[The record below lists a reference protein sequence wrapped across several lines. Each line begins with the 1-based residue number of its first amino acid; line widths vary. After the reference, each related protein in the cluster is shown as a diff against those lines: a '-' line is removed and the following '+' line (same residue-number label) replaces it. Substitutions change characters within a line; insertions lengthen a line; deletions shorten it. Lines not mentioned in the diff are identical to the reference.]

1 MLKIISI
8 LLCLPLRFYF
18 LSESDEFLSM
28 IGFEGLENTGFLFNT
43 YLGIFL
49 AGLIG
54 IVVIS
59 ERLKHF
65 ISVLSVLLIS
75 FITSLIAIKGISSNG
90 LELNIYG
97 GSFIGDI
104 PLRIDALSAWFML
117 IINLTIST
125 GVIYG
130 IGYLRAYKPIKSIIT
145 LHLVLLVIFQ
155 SSMLWVCM
163 VQNSIAFLIAWEIMS
178 LSSLF
183 LVLFDHTDPKV
194 INAGVNYMVQM
205 HLSVAFLTVA
215 FIWAY
220 FKTGTF
226 DFKGIDTYF
235 GTNSNLWLFVV
246 FFLGFGLKAGFMG
259 LHSWLPH
266 AHPAAPSHVSGI
278 MSGVIV
284 KMGIYGIFRIITY
297 LKTDYILLGDIVLSF
312 SVLTGIFGIMNAAV
326 HRDFKKMLAYCTI
339 ENIGIIGIGI
349 GVGLIGLGKG
359 MNVLVFLGFGGS
371 LFHVLNHSLFKSLLF
386 FSAGSVYQQT
396 HTRDMNQL
404 GGLIK
409 KMPQTA
415 LLFLIGAIAI
425 GGIPPFN
432 GFISEFLIYSGLL
445 AGLQTVDVAQTTL
458 MVVSVAGMSIIG
470 GISVFAFTKTFGTIF
485 LGSARTELHHEPQEV
500 SNIMLVPQYLIVF
513 VMLVVALFSGYFL
526 NIILTILNS
535 VFHAGMEVENVE
547 YLRYSSVLQNI
558 SLYSFLFIIGI
569 GLLFFIRKAIIRNR
583 TLIYNPTWGC
593 GYVAPNSRMQYSGKS
608 FTKPLSKL
616 FNFVLIERKN
626 YSELKPNEIF
636 PENRR
641 YSSSYLDF
649 WEHWLINPAIK
660 YLDLFLD
667 LFKFFQ
673 NGRIQAYVL
682 YGIIFIMIV
691 FIGTVFNLL
700 Y

>member
-1 MLKIISI
+1 
-8 LLCLPLRFYF
+8 
-18 LSESDEFLSM
+18 M
-28 IGFEGLENTGFLFNT
+28 IGFATLENSGFLFNI
-43 YLGIFL
+43 YIGILL

-54 IVVIS
+54 IVIVS
-59 ERLKHF
+59 ERLKPYLAAL
-65 ISVLSVLLIS
+65 VVLLVS
-75 FITSLIAIKGISSNG
+75 FLTSLLAIQGIHSNG
-90 LELNIYG
+90 LEFFIPG

-104 PLRIDALSAWFML
+104 PFRIDALSAWFML
-117 IINLTIST
+117 IINLTVTT
-125 GVIYG
+125 GVLYG

-145 LHLVLLVIFQ
+145 LHWVLLVLFQ

-183 LVLFDHTDPKV
+183 LVLFDHTDSKV
-194 INAGVNYMVQM
+194 IKAGINYMVQM

-215 FIWAY
+215 FIWVY

-226 DFKGIDTYF
+226 DFKGIGTYF
-235 GTNSNLWLFVV
+235 GSNANLWLFVV

-284 KMGIYGIFRIITY
+284 KMGIYGIFRIITF
-297 LKTDYILLGDIVLSF
+297 LKADYILLGDIVLTF
-312 SVLTGIFGIMNAAV
+312 SVLTGLFGIMNAAV

-349 GVGLIGLGKG
+349 GVGLIGLGKDQ
-359 MNVLVFLGFGGS
+359 NVLIFLGFGGA
-371 LFHVLNHSLFKSLLF
+371 LLHVLNHSLFKSLLF
-386 FSAGSVYQQT
+386 YSAGSVYQQT

-415 LLFLIGAIAI
+415 LLFLIGALAI

-445 AGLQTVDVAQTTL
+445 AGIHSVDIAQTTL

-485 LGSARTELHHEPQEV
+485 LGSARTELHHEPREA
-500 SNIMLVPQYLIVF
+500 SNIMLVPQYMIVL
-513 VMLVVALFSGYFL
+513 VMLSIAFFSGYFL
-526 NIILTILNS
+526 NVILTILNGS
-535 VFHAGMEVENVE
+535 FHANMEVGNIDF
-547 YLRYSSVLQNI
+547 LRYSSVLQHI
-558 SLYSFLFIIGI
+558 SLYSFLFIVGI
-569 GLLFFIRKAIIRNR
+569 GLIFYLRKAITQKRKS
-583 TLIYNPTWGC
+583 TYNSTWGC
-593 GYVAPNSRMQYSGKS
+593 GYTAPTSRMQYSGKS

-616 FNFVLIERKN
+616 FNFVLIEKKSFN
-626 YSELKPNEIF
+626 ELKTNEIF
-636 PENRR
+636 PVSRN

-660 YLDLFLD
+660 YLGLFID

-682 YGIIFIMIV
+682 YGIVFILIV

-700 Y
+700 H